1 MLQESIEKIVK
12 KENLTE
18 CEAEAA
24 MDEIMKG
31 GASPSQIGGFLIGMR
46 MKGETIEEISGCARA
61 MKNNAIAVKLKS
73 EYAIDTCGTG
83 GDGGKTFNISTIVAI
98 IAAAAGVKV
107 AKHGNSAVSSKSGSA
122 DVLRELGFNVQ
133 LGADEVRKS
142 IDEVGMGFLFAPKFN
157 TAMKNVAASRKELST
172 RTIFNI
178 LGPLTNPA
186 SVKAQIVGVYDKN
199 LTHTVAEVLLR
210 LGSKKAMVVHGGD
223 GLDEITTT
231 TSTIVSEIKEGKV
244 IDYIINPKEFNI
256 KEAKNQDIL
265 GGDAKHNAKI
275 IMDILKGEK
284 GPKRDIVILNS
295 AAALY
300 VGNAARNLNEGIAV
314 AEKLIDSGEAQVK
327 LGELLRF
334 NNSF

>member
-18 CEAEAA
+18 YEAEAA

-73 EYAIDTCGTG
+73 DYAIDTCGTG

-122 DVLRELGFNVQ
+122 DVLRELGFNVK
-133 LGADEVRKS
+133 LGAEEVRKS

-256 KEAKNQDIL
+256 KEARSQDIL

-284 GPKRDIVILNS
+284 GPKRDIVLLNS

-314 AEKLIDSGEAQVK
+314 AEKLIDSGEAHVK

>member
-18 CEAEAA
+18 YEAEAA

-73 EYAIDTCGTG
+73 DYAIDTCGTG

-133 LGADEVRKS
+133 LGAEEVRKS

-256 KEAKNQDIL
+256 KEARSQDIL

-284 GPKRDIVILNS
+284 GPKRDIVLLNS

-314 AEKLIDSGEAQVK
+314 AEKLIDSGEAHVK